1 MKRKLV
7 LFFPFLLILSG
18 LAACD
23 MTTSDKV
30 EGVWV
35 SRAVELSVL
44 YEETYSFNKGG
55 SYSYER
61 KQDGKSVY
69 KEEGSWVAE
78 KQTVGNY
85 EDEQRVITFTPAT
98 PKDTKAYVR
107 LYALENGGK
116 QLVLGT
122 YDLDT
127 DSVSKQRYYE
137 QEVSK

>member
-1 MKRKLV
+1 MRNKLV
-7 LFFPFLLILSG
+7 FIFSILFILSVFG
-18 LAACD
+18 ACD

-44 YEETYSFNKGG
+44 YEETYTLNKGG
-55 SYSYER
+55 SYTYER

-69 KEEGSWVAE
+69 KEEGSWIAE
-78 KQTVGNY
+78 MQTVGNY
-85 EDEQRVITFTPAT
+85 EDEQRVISFTPTT
-98 PKDTKAYVR
+98 PKDTKAYIR

-122 YDLDT
+122 YDLDS
-127 DSVSKQRYYE
+127 DSVSKQKYYE

>member
-1 MKRKLV
+1 MKNKLV
-7 LFFPFLLILSG
+7 LIFSVFLILSVLG
-18 LAACD
+18 ACD
-23 MTTSDKV
+23 MTTSDSV
-30 EGVWV
+30 EGMWV

-44 YEETYSFNKGG
+44 YEEIYTLNKGG
-55 SYSYER
+55 SYIYER

-69 KEEGSWVAE
+69 EEEGSWITE

-85 EDEQRVITFTPAT
+85 EEEQRVIAFTPKS
-98 PKDTKAYVR
+98 PKNTKAYVR

-122 YDLDT
+122 YDLES
-127 DSVSKQRYYE
+127 DSVSKQKYYK